1 MLRVEPPRTGLC
13 VSPAQRLDTGEG
25 SPTGVGSGDEGA
37 VMSAFVLIIVM
48 LLSIAFWRE
57 VAALLA
63 VGVIILVVFGFVFLV
78 QTASGGTGG
87 FGG

>member
-1 MLRVEPPRTGLC
+1 
-13 VSPAQRLDTGEG
+13 
-25 SPTGVGSGDEGA
+25 
-37 VMSAFVLIIVM
+37 MSAFVLIIVM